1 MSAQS
6 VTAAVDDPSLMP
18 PQDLDAERS
27 VLGAMLL
34 SPKAIGDVVEAVRA
48 EDFYRPAHQE
58 LYNRIVDLYSRGEP
72 VDPITLSTELER
84 RGELTRVGGAP
95 YLHTLLATVPTAANA
110 VYYARIVASTGV
122 RRRIIEACTR
132 AIQMAHSGEGDEA
145 LLVDRVQAMIHEATE
160 ANTSHDYAFVGDL
173 AENMLEKF
181 HERTEQQEPP
191 GLLTGVADLDAMTGG
206 LRGGQM
212 EIIAARPGGGKST
225 LGLDFARSC
234 SIRQGLTS
242 AIFSLEMSRD
252 EIMERLYAAEAKVRL
267 EDIRNGNLDDN
278 AFVRLA
284 NATDRINTAPLVID
298 DSPNLTMSEIRAK
311 SRRLKQTHDL
321 RLIIVDY
328 LQLMTSGKRVESRQ
342 QEVSEFSRQLKLLA
356 KELDVPVV
364 AISQLNRAVEERSD
378 KRPMMSDLRESGSL
392 EQDSDMIMLLY
403 RGDLYDPDD
412 NPGEAELHLAKHR
425 GGRTGTVNLRHQL
438 HYSRFVNAAADA

>member
-6 VTAAVDDPSLMP
+6 VAAAVDDPNLMP

-27 VLGAMLL
+27 VLGAMML
-34 SPKAIGDVVEAVRA
+34 SPAAIGAAA
-48 EDFYRPAHQE
+48 EVLRPGDFYRPAHQAVYDCILD
-58 LYNRIVDLYSRGEP
+58 LYNRGEP
-72 VDPITLSTELER
+72 VDSVTLGDELSR
-84 RGELTRVGGAP
+84 SGTLARVGGLP
-95 YLHTLLATVPTAANA
+95 YLHTLIATVPTAAN
-110 VYYARIVASTGV
+110 VSHYAQIVAAKAV
-122 RRRIIEACTR
+122 LRRIIEASTR
-132 AIQMAHSGEGDEA
+132 AIQMAQSGEGDVEHV
-145 LLVDRVQAMIHEATE
+145 VDRVQAEMHAATE
-160 ANTSHDYAFVGDL
+160 RATSHDYVFVGEL
-173 AENMLEKF
+173 AEAMLEMF
-181 HERTEQQEPP
+181 HDRTEQQEPP
-191 GLLTGVADLDAMTGG
+191 GLLTGLADLDAMTGG

-242 AIFSLEMSRD
+242 VIFSLEMGRD
-252 EIMERLYAAEAKVRL
+252 EIMERLYAAESKVRL

-311 SRRLKQTHDL
+311 ARRLKQTHDL

-364 AISQLNRAVEERSD
+364 AISQLNRAVEERAD

-392 EQDSDMIMLLY
+392 EQDADMIMLLY
-403 RGDLYDPDD
+403 RGDLYDPDS
-412 NPGEAELHLAKHR
+412 NPGEAEIHLAKHR
-425 GGRTGTVNLRHQL
+425 GGRTGTVVLRHQL
-438 HYSRFVNAAADA
+438 HYSRFVNAAADQ